1 MTRARTTTPRER
13 FLAAAACRRVD
24 HVPAWM
30 MRQAG
35 RCLPEY
41 RKLKAAFDF
50 VTMVRTPDLAAEV
63 TLQPI
68 RRFGFDAAIIF
79 SDILVVPEALGMS
92 YRFAEGQG
100 IRMQFAVRTERDL
113 RRLDPSAVAER
124 LEYLGDALRLVRRS
138 IPETALLGFAGSPWS
153 LAHYVVE
160 GGGGGPA
167 ADCAGLK
174 ALRARNPKLFE
185 RLMRI
190 LTDAVIEAGRLQV
203 EAGIDAF
210 QVFDSFGGSLA
221 ATDWEACSGRWI
233 RRIVAALS
241 RHVPVIVFARGTH
254 GSLDALR
261 RTGADVLGFD
271 WSADLADCARRLPRS
286 VAVQGNLDPAV
297 LLGPPDSAGAATRAL
312 LRAMRG
318 RPGHI
323 LNLGHGVPPSASLA
337 CIESVLDAA
346 RRFRP

>member
-1 MTRARTTTPRER
+1 MTARER
-13 FLAAAACRRVD
+13 FLAAAACQRVD
-24 HVPAWM
+24 RVPAWM

-41 RKLKAAFDF
+41 RKLKSTFDF
-50 VTMVRTPDLAAEV
+50 ITMVQTPDLAAEA

-100 IRMQFAVRTERDL
+100 QGIRMQFAVRTERDL
-113 RRLDPSAVAER
+113 RRLNPSAVADR
-124 LEYLGDALRLVRRS
+124 LEYLGDAIRLVRRS
-138 IPETALLGFAGSPWS
+138 IPDTALLGFAGSPWS

-160 GGGGGPA
+160 GGGGGPS

-174 ALRARNPKLFE
+174 TLRAKNPQLFE
-185 RLMRI
+185 RLMLL
-190 LTDAVIEAGRLQV
+190 LTEAVIAAGRLQV

-210 QVFDSFGGSLA
+210 QIFDSFGGALA
-221 ATDWEACSGRWI
+221 AADWEASSGRWI

-241 RHVPVIVFARGTH
+241 RHVPVIVFARGAH

-286 VAVQGNLDPAV
+286 VAVQGNLDPAI
-297 LLGPPDSAGAATRAL
+297 LLGPQDRAWTATRAL
-312 LRAMRG
+312 LRSMRG

-323 LNLGHGVPPSASLA
+323 LNLGHGVPPKASLA
-337 CIESVLDAA
+337 SIEAVLDAA
-346 RRFRP
+346 RSFRP